1 MRRSSVGVIMQSEDM
16 ASLRG
21 TQAKGYIFMSAGEEN
36 KQIALSIFEALNTR
50 DLRCDP
56 GI

>member
-1 MRRSSVGVIMQSEDM
+1 
-16 ASLRG
+16 
-21 TQAKGYIFMSAGEEN
+21 MSAEEEN

-50 DLRCDP
+50 DLSVWS